1 MLIMIE
7 QRTNEWYIQR
17 LGMFTASKFGKLLNT
32 KRGGVGFGDTAM
44 AYIYE
49 VASERQLKKQFL
61 NGDGFELYL
70 SRTEKKSKSLQ
81 WGNDYEDMARETFE
95 NIIGVTVQKSEFI
108 RINDYMGGSPD
119 GRRVAIGENS
129 EIIGLIPVEIKCP
142 YNPATYSMYQHKI
155 KTGRDLLDVDKDYY
169 CQCMGHIIGSDSE
182 YCDFVAFD
190 FMSKNPVL
198 YVDVQ
203 RDDDIIGQL
212 LERGKMANELVEE
225 IINN

>member
-1 MLIMIE
+1 MIE

-17 LGMFTASKFGKLLNT
+17 LGMFTSSKFGKLLNT

-169 CQCMGHIIGSDSE
+169 CQCMGHIIGSDSA

-212 LERGKMANELVEE
+212 LYRGKMANELVEE

>member
-49 VASERQLKKQFL
+49 VAAERQLKKQFL

-169 CQCMGHIIGSDSE
+169 CQCMGHIMGSDSA

>member
-1 MLIMIE
+1 MIE

-49 VASERQLKKQFL
+49 VAAERQLKKQFL
-61 NGDGFELYL
+61 SGDGFELYL

-81 WGNDYEDMARETFE
+81 WGNDYEDMAREAFE
-95 NIIGVTVQKSEFI
+95 CIIGVSVQESEFI

-119 GRRVAIGENS
+119 GRRIAIDENS
-129 EIIGLIPVEIKCP
+129 KIIGLIPVELKCP

-169 CQCMGHIIGSDSE
+169 CQCMGHIMASE
-182 YCDFVAFD
+182 SKYCDFVAFD

-212 LERGKMANELVEE
+212 FERGKMANELVEE